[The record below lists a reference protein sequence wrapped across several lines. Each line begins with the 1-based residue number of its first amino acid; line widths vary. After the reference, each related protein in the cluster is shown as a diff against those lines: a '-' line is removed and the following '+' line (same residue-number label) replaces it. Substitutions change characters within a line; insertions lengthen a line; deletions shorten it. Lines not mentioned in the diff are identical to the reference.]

1 MVWLF
6 VIGYVFIA
14 LEHVI
19 KIDKS
24 ASAVLTAVVLWTW
37 LILFGSPL
45 VPDMD
50 QLGIEHALL
59 EHLGDIGSILF
70 FLLAAMTIVELV
82 DVHDGFRIITKQIN
96 TLNKVK
102 LLWIIS
108 LVTFFLSAL
117 LDNLT
122 TTIVMATL
130 IRKLI
135 HEKQDLWIMGGFV
148 IIAANAGGAW
158 SPIGDVTT
166 IMLWIGG
173 QISALHVIQAL
184 IIPSLVCIIV
194 PLLFMSF
201 IFRGEISPAKSK
213 AEASGEPKKKQT
225 SELISNWETQLVFW
239 CGIGALLFVPIFK
252 NLTHLPPFMGMLLSL
267 GFMWILTDLLH
278 MGKKVERGHLSVSS
292 VIRRVDTPSILFFLG
307 ILLAVAALETGEFL
321 QHVAVFL
328 EETLKNIYLINMII
342 GLLSAI
348 VDNVPLVAGAMGM
361 YSMTE
366 FPPDHIFWSLLAY
379 CAGTGGSVL
388 IIGSAAGVAMMGI
401 LKIDFIW
408 YLKRISLLALLG
420 YLAGMG
426 AYMIQHIW
434 T

>member
-135 HEKQDLWIMGGFV
+135 HDHGRFCHHRCECRGR
-148 IIAANAGGAW
+148 
-158 SPIGDVTT
+158 
-166 IMLWIGG
+166 
-173 QISALHVIQAL
+173 
-184 IIPSLVCIIV
+184 LV
-194 PLLFMSF
+194 PH
-201 IFRGEISPAKSK
+201 RGRHDHYVMDRRTNQRLACN
-213 AEASGEPKKKQT
+213 T
-225 SELISNWETQLVFW
+225 SVN
-239 CGIGALLFVPIFK
+239 
-252 NLTHLPPFMGMLLSL
+252 
-267 GFMWILTDLLH
+267 
-278 MGKKVERGHLSVSS
+278 
-292 VIRRVDTPSILFFLG
+292 
-307 ILLAVAALETGEFL
+307 
-321 QHVAVFL
+321 
-328 EETLKNIYLINMII
+328 
-342 GLLSAI
+342 
-348 VDNVPLVAGAMGM
+348 
-361 YSMTE
+361 YS
-366 FPPDHIFWSLLAY
+366 
-379 CAGTGGSVL
+379 
-388 IIGSAAGVAMMGI
+388 
-401 LKIDFIW
+401 
-408 YLKRISLLALLG
+408 
-420 YLAGMG
+420 
-426 AYMIQHIW
+426 
-434 T
+434 

>member
-70 FLLAAMTIVELV
+70 FLLAAMTIVELI

-135 HEKQDLWIMGGFV
+135 HEKQDLWVMGGFV

-184 IIPSLVCIIV
+184 IIPSLVCISV
-194 PLLFMSF
+194 PLLIMSF
-201 IFRGEISPAKSK
+201 TFRGNISPVKSK
-213 AEASGEPKKKQT
+213 VSSEASGETKSKKT
-225 SELISNWETQLVFW
+225 SDLISNWETQLVFW
-239 CGIGALLFVPIFK
+239 CGIGALLFVPVFK

-267 GFMWILTDLLH
+267 GFMWILTDMLH

-366 FPPDHIFWSLLAY
+366 FPADHIF
-379 CAGTGGSVL
+379 
-388 IIGSAAGVAMMGI
+388 
-401 LKIDFIW
+401 
-408 YLKRISLLALLG
+408 
-420 YLAGMG
+420 
-426 AYMIQHIW
+426 
-434 T
+434 